1 MIGFGSI
8 LSGLNLAYK
17 AYANFNRVQS
27 AINTVNEV
35 SKIGNISGNINP
47 QSLLKMSETKGIVP
61 DQALNLAGT
70 VGGRVTEVA
79 TNISKGLDTAPIKSG
94 IDDIKSNVGGLV
106 KDNQGDIEK
115 GLEGLKET
123 LDNSGITSK
132 VDELQN
138 KIANLKE
145 QYAPVI
151 EANIDKFKETKT
163 LKELAE
169 IKSNVNNKVEDIKK
183 QISSKVPNPD
193 SVISNVDDIYKMSK
207 QGKDLKRINNPEAMM
222 KELEKQT
229 KYINYDSINID
240 TSTLGMPNINGV
252 DISTLEIPKID
263 TSVIETPK
271 ISNLDIQFP
280 EVPKIDTNAMKPTI
294 NMEGILNGFYN
305 FKLPKK

>member
-8 LSGLNLAYK
+8 LNGLNFAYK
-17 AYANFNRVQS
+17 AYANFNRVQN

-35 SKIGNISGNINP
+35 SKIGNIAGDINP
-47 QSLLKMSETKGIVP
+47 SSLLKMSETKGLVP
-61 DQALNLAGT
+61 DQVLNLAGT
-70 VGGRVTEVA
+70 VGSRVTEV
-79 TNISKGLDTAPIKSG
+79 TINVSKGLDTAPIKSG

-115 GLEGLKET
+115 GINRLKEMS
-123 LDNSGITSK
+123 DDFGVTSK
-132 VDELQN
+132 ISEIRN
-138 KIANLKE
+138 KMINLKE
-145 QYAPVI
+145 QYIPKI
-151 EANIDKFKETKT
+151 NDNINKFKETPT
-163 LKELAE
+163 LKELVE

-207 QGKDLKRINNPEAMM
+207 QGKDLKKINNPEAMM

-229 KYINYDSINID
+229 EHINYDSINID
-240 TSTLGMPNINGV
+240 TSTLGMP
-252 DISTLEIPKID
+252 KID
-263 TSVIETPK
+263 TSAIETPK

>member
-8 LSGLNLAYK
+8 LNGLNFAYK
-17 AYANFNRVQS
+17 AYANFNRVQN

-35 SKIGNISGNINP
+35 SKIGNIAGDINP
-47 QSLLKMSETKGIVP
+47 SSLLNMSETKGLVP

-70 VGGRVTEVA
+70 VGSRVTEVA
-79 TNISKGLDTAPIKSG
+79 TNLSKGLDTAPIKSG
-94 IDDIKSNVGGLV
+94 IDDIKSNVSGLV

-115 GLEGLKET
+115 GINGLKEMS
-123 LDNSGITSK
+123 DDFGVTSK
-132 VDELQN
+132 ISEIHN
-138 KIANLKE
+138 KMINLKE
-145 QYAPVI
+145 QYIPKI
-151 EANIDKFKETKT
+151 NDNINKFKETPT
-163 LKELAE
+163 LKELVE
-169 IKSNVNNKVEDIKK
+169 IKSKVNNKVEDIKK
-183 QISSKVPNPD
+183 QIGSKVPNPD

-207 QGKDLKRINNPEAMM
+207 QGKDLKKINNPEAMM

-229 KYINYDSINID
+229 EHINYDSINID

-263 TSVIETPK
+263 TSAIETPK